1 MIKGIILT
9 RTGDSNWY
17 VKDTDYNDTPE
28 LAAAWVKYFKCDCD
42 DVD

>member
-1 MIKGIILT
+1 MTKGIILT

-17 VKDTDYNDTPE
+17 VKNTVYNDTPE
-28 LAAAWVKYFKCDCD
+28 RTAALVKSLKCDCD